1 MRFRTGLLIGLAV
14 GYYYGAKAG
23 RERYHQIDDYLS
35 QLRSSPSY
43 HQLTSRL
50 TELADVGLARGRV
63 LVDGVISATPPVGDV
78 MDTYDYQGD
87 PTLN

>member
-1 MRFRTGLLIGLAV
+1 MRFRSGLVIGLAV

-23 RERYHQIDDYLS
+23 RERYQQIDDYLS
-35 QLRSSPSY
+35 QLRSSPTY

-50 TELADVGLARGRV
+50 TELADAGLARGRV
-63 LVDGVISATPPVGDV
+63 LVDGFASAGPSVVDRV
-78 MDTYDYQGD
+78 DTYDYQGD